1 MAKPTKTVEHHFGL
15 HAVESLLS
23 TMPEHVLGLF
33 VLQGRD
39 DERLHTL
46 IQQATPHGISVQK
59 ASRDTLNKMSEG
71 AQHQGIVAA
80 VRPAPTLDEGDL
92 AQLVENTNDV
102 LLLVLDQV
110 TDPHNLGACMRTAA
124 AMGVHGVIAPRDRAA
139 GLTPIARKVA
149 AGAVEVVPF
158 YQVTNLSRT
167 LAALQ
172 EQGVQ
177 TVGTL
182 LEDTAKPIHTI
193 DLTGKLAIVMGA
205 EDVGLRRLTQTHC
218 DYLAYI
224 PMSGQL
230 QSLNVSVATGMALY
244 EACRQRQLS

>member
-1 MAKPTKTVEHHFGL
+1 MAKPTKAVEHHFGL
-15 HAVESLLS
+15 HAVESLLDS
-23 TMPEHVLGLF
+23 LPEQILGLF

-39 DERLHTL
+39 DERLHALTKK
-46 IQQATPHGISVQK
+46 AEPHGISVQK
-59 ASRDTLNKMSEG
+59 ASRDTLSKMSEG

-80 VRPAPTLDEGDL
+80 VRPAPVLDESDL
-92 AQLVENTNDV
+92 ETLVESTENV

-110 TDPHNLGACMRTAA
+110 TDPQNLGACMRTAA

-139 GLTPIARKVA
+139 GLTPAARKVA
-149 AGAVEVVPF
+149 AGAVELVPF
-158 YQVTNLSRT
+158 FQVTNLSRT
-167 LAALQ
+167 LVALQ

-182 LEDTAKPIHTI
+182 LDETAKPIHKI
-193 DLTGKLAIVMGA
+193 DLTGKLAIIMGA
-205 EDVGLRRLTQTHC
+205 EDTGLRRLTQTHC

-224 PMSGQL
+224 PMTGKL

-244 EACRQRQLS
+244 EACRQRLSS